1 MGSDFMLVSTS
12 FLSSNNIPRD
22 LKKLN
27 ETDTDYIHVDVM
39 DGKFVPNKTMPF
51 SEMKNIYKYTS
62 KRLDVHLMVNDPMKY
77 INDYATLNTEYITI
91 HEEID
96 VDIIEMLKLIKSY
109 GIKCGLAIKPDT
121 LVSDLVPYLPLL
133 DLVLVMS
140 VEPGAGGQK
149 FIMESEEKI
158 KEVKTL
164 IDTYNLSTKI
174 SVDGGINSE
183 TKNYCSLCDI
193 LVSGSYIVN
202 SLDFSKQIDSLR

>member
-62 KRLDVHLMVNDPMKY
+62 KRLDVHLMVNDPTKY

-149 FIMESEEKI
+149 FIMESEDKI

-183 TKNYCSLCDI
+183 TKDYCSLCV
-193 LVSGSYIVN
+193 LRSSYHFELYGWTTTVYN
-202 SLDFSKQIDSLR
+202 SLLV

>member
-1 MGSDFMLVSTS
+1 MLVSTS

-62 KRLDVHLMVNDPMKY
+62 KRLDVHLMVNDPTKY

-149 FIMESEEKI
+149 FIMESEDKI

-164 IDTYNLSTKI
+164 IDTYNLSPKI

-183 TKNYCSLCDI
+183 TKDYCSLCDI

>member
-1 MGSDFMLVSTS
+1 MLVSTS

-22 LKKLN
+22 LKELN

-149 FIMESEEKI
+149 FIMESEDKI

-183 TKNYCSLCDI
+183 TKDYCSLCDI

>member
-62 KRLDVHLMVNDPMKY
+62 KRLDVHLMVNDPTKY

-149 FIMESEEKI
+149 FIMESEDKI

>member
-1 MGSDFMLVSTS
+1 MLVSTS

-62 KRLDVHLMVNDPMKY
+62 KRLDVHLMVNDPTKY

-96 VDIIEMLKLIKSY
+96 VDI
-109 GIKCGLAIKPDT
+109 KCGLAIKPDT

-133 DLVLVMS
+133 DVVLVMS

-149 FIMESEEKI
+149 FIMESEDKI

-183 TKNYCSLCDI
+183 TKDYCSLCDI

-202 SLDFSKQIDSLR
+202 SLDF